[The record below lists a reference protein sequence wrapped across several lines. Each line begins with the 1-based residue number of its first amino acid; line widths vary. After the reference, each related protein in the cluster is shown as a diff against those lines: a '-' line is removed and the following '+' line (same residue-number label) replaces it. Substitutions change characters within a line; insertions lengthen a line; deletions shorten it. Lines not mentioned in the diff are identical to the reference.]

1 MLIEVVPS
9 SKQIDDYDLTAKIA
23 VVFDVLR
30 ATSTIVTALALSLI
44 HIFAVNQLATNS
56 TMLVK
61 FRVYGHYASLA
72 CRHC

>member
-44 HIFAVNQLATNS
+44 HI
-56 TMLVK
+56 
-61 FRVYGHYASLA
+61 
-72 CRHC
+72 